1 MENSDLIKIFSKLKN
16 NLLFT
21 ISDKT

>member
-1 MENSDLIKIFSKLKN
+1 MENSDLIKIFIKLKN